1 MLPRRRPASVIQ
13 IKTPAPLE
21 QSLQAMDTTYELIQ
35 NRFEN
40 LDRRMDR
47 IEDLLQQILNQ
58 VAYRP

>member
-1 MLPRRRPASVIQ
+1 MLPRRKPVTVSQ

-58 VAYRP
+58 VAWRP